1 LPLFWVLIFAGTDWI
16 PGSISDASECFLYT
30 SLFCA
35 SYSLFKNK
43 TGHCIFWCRC
53 HSVNSTYSSKLLNS
67 IGFLPEQSVRAKIY
81 KGKGCASCA
90 QTGYKGRLSIAEAIH
105 VTRGF
110 KDIIAKGFDRGEVDK
125 ELAKQ
130 KFITME
136 QDGVIKA
143 LLGMTTIEEI
153 MRVSKM

>member
-1 LPLFWVLIFAGTDWI
+1 VRKICQFCKKEFKLDKTATAELAKAF
-16 PGSISDASECFLYT
+16 DASRFE
-30 SLFCA
+30 
-35 SYSLFKNK
+35 
-43 TGHCIFWCRC
+43 
-53 HSVNSTYSSKLLNS
+53 KLLTQHAETKKLKNDGS
-67 IGFLPEQSVRAKIY
+67 FYQGA
-81 KGKGCASCA
+81 GCHRCG

-105 VTRGF
+105 VTRSL
-110 KDIIAKGFDRGEVDK
+110 KDIIAKGFDRQEVEV

-143 LLGMTTIEEI
+143 LLGLTSIEEI